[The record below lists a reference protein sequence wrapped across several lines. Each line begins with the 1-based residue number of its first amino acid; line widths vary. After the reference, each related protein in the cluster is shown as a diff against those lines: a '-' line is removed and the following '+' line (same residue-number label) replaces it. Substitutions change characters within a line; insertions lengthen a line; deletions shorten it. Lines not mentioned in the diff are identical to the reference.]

1 MSTEIAT
8 GGALLYINKR
18 LSYHLRE
25 DLNIYIPG
33 KSESIFIEIVCPKS
47 SNIIVGCIYKHPS
60 LQINNFTNDILL
72 PLSGK
77 FNKEISKKIFLLVDF
92 NIDLLKC
99 ETSAPLNNVVGT
111 LSSNFLSPLILLSTR
126 IPPIFF
132 HLWLMIFSVEWLS
145 PQTL

>member
-33 KSESIFIEIVCPKS
+33 KSELIFIEIVCPKS

-111 LSSNFLSPLILLSTR
+111 LSIPSHIATDKNSSNFFSPLIDD
-126 IPPIFF
+126 IFCRMTF
-132 HLWLMIFSVEWLS
+132 TSNIIML
-145 PQTL
+145 